1 MMKVELEVVGGI
13 VPVSRKYE
21 IVPSEELEKRID
33 LFADN
38 NGFGNQEVDSFLA
51 DGESYK
57 LTIKKGG
64 FDKEYK
70 INEGLVSPDVLDL
83 LDDIMNEV

>member
-1 MMKVELEVVGGI
+1 MEIKLEVMGGILPISRRYEMVPNKELE
-13 VPVSRKYE
+13 E
-21 IVPSEELEKRID
+21 RID

-38 NGFGNQEVDSFLA
+38 NGFGGQEVDPFLA
-51 DGESYK
+51 DGESYI
-57 LTIKKGG
+57 LTVKKG
-64 FDKEYK
+64 DLKKEYR